1 LGLKSAHMPEA
12 MRLMK
17 ASFRVFV
24 VPPPGPPACRV
35 LYIYIYHQQNMYL
48 CICMYVCMYIHIYMY
63 TYISINPNTHTHTHT
78 RTQTHKHTHTHTQH
92 MNKRALGR
100 LFMRRHAL
108 KMDEVGVFKSFTDG
122 PLGHAAVGAHR
133 HKSLAPFTTL
143 VHLKEFLVFFI

>member
-1 LGLKSAHMPEA
+1 
-12 MRLMK
+12 
-17 ASFRVFV
+17 
-24 VPPPGPPACRV
+24 
-35 LYIYIYHQQNMYL
+35 
-48 CICMYVCMYIHIYMY
+48 
-63 TYISINPNTHTHTHT
+63 
-78 RTQTHKHTHTHTQH
+78 